1 MIISRTPFRMSF
13 FGGGTDYP
21 VWYREHGGATLAA
34 AIDKYCYISCRYLPP
49 FFEHRSRI
57 LYSKVEMV
65 RDNREIEHP
74 SVRAC
79 LQEMKINEGV
89 EIHHDGDLPART
101 GLGSSSSFTVGL
113 LHALYAM
120 KGVMPTAMRLAQQA
134 IHVEQD
140 VLCEHVGCQDQVTAA
155 FGGLNR
161 IQFCRNDEIRVTPVI
176 VSQSRVDELQS
187 YLMLFFTGFART
199 ASEIAKEQ
207 IERTKDRVAELTAL
221 GHMVDEGIAVLAGQE
236 SLTRFG
242 RLLHEA
248 WELKRR
254 LSPRITTPTI
264 DAMYAAARGAGALG
278 GKLLG
283 AGGGGFMVIFAKPE
297 DHRRIRAALPGC
309 LNVPF
314 RFDYQGSQIIV
325 YQPDELPL
333 VEDPSPLALHD
344 DDLASYAAA
353 LNQAGW

>member
-1 MIISRTPFRMSF
+1 MIISRTPFRVSF

-34 AIDKYCYISCRYLPP
+34 AVDKYCYITCRYLPP
-49 FFEHRSRI
+49 FFAHRSRI

-65 RDNREIEHP
+65 QRNGDIEHP

-79 LQEMKINEGV
+79 LDEMKVEEGV

-113 LHALYAM
+113 LHALYAL

-140 VLCEHVGCQDQVTAA
+140 LLREHVGCQDQVTAA

-161 IQFCRNDEIRVTPVI
+161 LQFCQNDEIRVTPVI
-176 VSQSRVDELQS
+176 VSQPRVDELQAH
-187 YLMLFFTGFART
+187 LMLFFTGFART
-199 ASEIAKEQ
+199 ASDIAKEQ
-207 IERTKDRVAELTAL
+207 IERTKEKHAELTTL
-221 GHMVDEGIAVLAGQE
+221 GQMVDEGIAILTGRE
-236 SLTRFG
+236 SLVRFG
-242 RLLHEA
+242 TLLHEG
-248 WELKRR
+248 WELKRS
-254 LSPRITTPTI
+254 LSSRITTPTI
-264 DAMYAAARGAGALG
+264 DAMYGAARRAGALG

-283 AGGGGFMVIFAKPE
+283 AGGGGFMLVFAKPE

-314 RFDYQGSQIIV
+314 RLDYQGSQIIV
-325 YQPDELPL
+325 YQPDERPI
-333 VEDPSPLALHD
+333 VMEPEDHAADHD
-344 DDLASYAAA
+344 DVASYAAA
-353 LNQAGW
+353 LSQAGR